1 EPLRIHGERN
11 AAIIDEKVRKAL
23 EAVHLPSDGPFMS
36 RRPVQLSGGQRQ
48 RVAFARA
55 IVNRPRLIIAD
66 EPTSML
72 DQSVRM
78 EIMDL
83 MEDLRRRFGTA
94 FLFIT
99 HDIALARHF
108 CDRLIVLRAGSIVEE
123 GEADT
128 VIHTPRE
135 DYTRRL
141 IAAA

>member
-1 EPLRIHGERN
+1 
-11 AAIIDEKVRKAL
+11 V
-23 EAVHLPSDGPFMS
+23 
-36 RRPVQLSGGQRQ
+36 
-48 RVAFARA
+48 
-55 IVNRPRLIIAD
+55 IIAD

-83 MEDLRRRFGTA
+83 MEDLRVRFGTS

-108 CDRLIVLRAGSIVEE
+108 CDRLIVLEHGRIVEQ
-123 GEADT
+123 GEADE
-128 VIHTPRE
+128 VIHEPQQ